1 MLGNFVG
8 FTDSTV
14 NAELAFPL
22 ITKNLNWVW
31 YTSSSDPTHVWAYCL
46 GVPQNNPTFDI
57 SRTKWL
63 WANGYRF
70 LSMKVTI
77 EYNHDSYSYV
87 GMKFSSRGF
96 KTNKNDSYVS
106 TYNTNNSSGA
116 FKVNKNGSPISF
128 SRTEWLFET
137 DGTYNYWLCGGFLEF
152 RFQYYDAGAR
162 IMSITANVIK

>member
-1 MLGNFVG
+1 
-8 FTDSTV
+8 
-14 NAELAFPL
+14 
-22 ITKNLNWVW
+22 
-31 YTSSSDPTHVWAYCL
+31 
-46 GVPQNNPTFDI
+46 
-57 SRTKWL
+57 
-63 WANGYRF
+63 
-70 LSMKVTI
+70 MKVTI

-116 FKVNKNGSPISF
+116 FEVNEDGSPISF
-128 SRTEWLFET
+128 SRTEWLFKT
-137 DGTYNYWLCGGFLEF
+137 DSTYNYWLCGGFLEF